1 MKVCAVVSEFNP
13 FHNGHKYLLSQL
25 RANGF
30 DAVLCVMSGNF
41 VQRGEPSVA
50 DKKIRASMAVEFGA
64 DLVLSLPFPWS
75 CASAEYFARG
85 AVSVIGSL
93 GCVDAIGFG
102 SECADLSLL
111 RECTRF
117 LTHIDKNDII
127 NIQKQDP
134 RLSFAMARSKLAA
147 DKLGEKAFDVFS
159 NPNDILA
166 IEYMKAISLF
176 GFPFE
181 VYPVKRESASHD
193 GKVSSSVMCS
203 SSVIR
208 KQISENN
215 LSDIREYVP
224 WDTDAHIGSFRSINK
239 SSYFSFLRGAIL
251 SRSPEELAQF
261 AEIGGGFEYAI
272 YREMLV
278 CRDYDSLLTSLGS
291 RHLTDAKIRRAL
303 LFASL
308 GVNKESLTSLPLFT
322 EVLACNDIG
331 KELLAKCRK
340 SSGITVLSKI
350 ANIKKASEEAKEQFK
365 LQRKA
370 EIAFETLFDNN

>member
-13 FHNGHKYLLSQL
+13 FHNGHKYLISQL
-25 RANGF
+25 RAKGF

-50 DKKIRASMAVEFGA
+50 DKKIRASMAVESGA

-102 SECADLSLL
+102 SECADISLL

-117 LTHIDKNDII
+117 LTDIDKNDII

-208 KQISENN
+208 KQIAEDN

-340 SSGITVLSKI
+340 TSGITVLSKT

-365 LQRKA
+365 LQRRA

>member
-25 RANGF
+25 RAKGF

-50 DKKIRASMAVEFGA
+50 DKKIRASMAVESGA

-111 RECTRF
+111 RECTSF

-127 NIQKQDP
+127 NIQKQEP

-159 NPNDILA
+159 SPNDILA

-208 KQISENN
+208 KQIAENN
-215 LSDIREYVP
+215 LADIREYVP
-224 WDTDAHIGSFRSINK
+224 WETDAYIGSFRNINK

-278 CRDYDSLLTSLGS
+278 CHDYDSLLTSLGS

-340 SSGITVLSKI
+340 TSGITVLSKI